1 MSAASSVVMSSV
13 LCGKPTPSGR
23 PCRRPIS
30 APGVPCGA
38 THPDQA
44 AAAPVDVGV
53 AVVPGPG
60 ADPFAAAPGPAPA
73 APAGWGG
80 LAGDLAAAGV
90 PADRA
95 GLIVE
100 LVEREARAAAAGE
113 PSPAGADKEVLDR
126 FERWYCGSEQDEE
139 WSMDFNF
146 SVTETMAE
154 DLARTGRDSGWSKA
168 SPETL
173 RRLREAGEEDAET
186 LAAHPNCPPDLM
198 AEFAVSDDWGVRQTV
213 AENPSAPPEMLR
225 ALAVDAHE
233 EVREAAQANPSCP
246 ELTDAEIAHAG
257 LLTD

>member
-1 MSAASSVVMSSV
+1 MSSV
-13 LCGKPTPSGR
+13 LCGKPTPGGA

-38 THPDQA
+38 AHPDQA
-44 AAAPVDVGV
+44 AVGAV
-53 AVVPGPG
+53 AVVVTAAPGPG
-60 ADPFAAAPGPAPA
+60 ADPFADTTDPPA
-73 APAGWGG
+73 AAGPAGWDG

-90 PADRA
+90 PADRVS
-95 GLIVE
+95 LIVE

-113 PSPAGADKEVLDR
+113 PSPAAADREILDR

-139 WSMDFNF
+139 WSLDFNF

-168 SPETL
+168 SPGTL
-173 RRLREAGEEDAET
+173 RRLWEAGEEDGET
-186 LAAHPNCPPDLM
+186 VAAHPNCPPDLL
-198 AEFAVSDDWGVRQTV
+198 AEFAASDDWWVRATV
-213 AENPSAPPEMLR
+213 AENPSASHVVLR

-233 EVREAAQANPSCP
+233 GVREAARANPSCP